1 MISTRVMALWVVMLV
16 LVCSTA
22 LGKDAPVIAHI
33 IKKDI
38 DAYAVLSHPDS
49 IPTMFKNQVVPDDQM
64 MALAASSSSP
74 STTIQIES
82 SFTDY
87 FSENYNR
94 IDVPLTWQRVISGG
108 VLLAVGLVLG
118 LFGFRYLQFSLL
130 LTGFI
135 GGGIAAFAILTNT
148 EPSTLWS
155 NRILIYVSVCVAAG
169 LLIGLLM
176 LALGKFATWVLG
188 GAGGLALGVYILSW
202 KDGGLIHNTAGRI
215 GLMAGAAA
223 LGMLLSCF
231 LGSLTVIFATV
242 LIGGY
247 MFTLGLDMFLR
258 TGFLEN
264 YKHLFKTG
272 SQVPYTLNGGI
283 YGMLGV
289 LSFMFLL
296 GYLVQIP
303 LYFHHK
309 RKVRAAARAS
319 AVPPVSAPYPYP
331 YPYPYGATPYGQYGG
346 PQYDSRDHLQQA
358 PHEYTWWGKR
368 KTPKE
373 PMYDQGPYGY
383 HGYHEKGYQHLPN
396 QSMSSSN
403 LLNQHPVQQQNVYHP
418 PPVPQPVPQPQP
430 QPQVKQVQ
438 PSSQSINALSTT
450 TTSGEKAVVFEEK
463 KNWLG
468 RTKVV
473 PKLVDPSTVSTTAGT
488 ITVPTTGATTA
499 GTTAVP
505 TTGATTGT
513 TAGKPTTTTEIAT
526 NDATTS
532 TNPV

>member
-1 MISTRVMALWVVMLV
+1 MISIRVVALWVVLLM

-22 LGKDAPVIAHI
+22 LGKDASVIADI
-33 IKKDI
+33 TKKDI
-38 DAYAVLSHPDS
+38 DAYGVLSHPDS
-49 IPTMFKNQVVPDDQM
+49 IPTMLKNQVVPDDQM
-64 MALAASSSSP
+64 MTLAVSSSSP
-74 STTIQIES
+74 SNTIHIES

-87 FSENYNR
+87 FSQNYNR
-94 IDVPLTWQRVISGG
+94 INVPLTWQRVISGG

-118 LFGFRYLQFSLL
+118 LFGFRHLRFSLL

-135 GGGIAAFAILTNT
+135 GGGIAAYAILTNT

-155 NRILIYVSVCVAAG
+155 NRILIYVAVCIAAG
-169 LLIGLLM
+169 LFIGLLM
-176 LALGKFATWVLG
+176 LALNKFAAWILG

-223 LGMLLSCF
+223 LGMFLSCF

-272 SQVPYTLNGGI
+272 SKVPYTLNGGI
-283 YGMLGV
+283 YGMLGI

-303 LYFHHK
+303 LYFRHK
-309 RKVRAAARAS
+309 RKVRAATRAS
-319 AVPPVSAPYPYP
+319 AVPPING
-331 YPYPYGATPYGQYGG
+331 PYPYGTSPYSQYGG
-346 PQYDSRDHLQQA
+346 SQYGGSQYDSRDHLHPT
-358 PHEYTWWGKR
+358 PHKYTWWGKR
-368 KTPKE
+368 KAPVE
-373 PMYDQGPYGY
+373 PAYNTGPYGH
-383 HGYHEKGYQHLPN
+383 HGYNEKGYQHLPN
-396 QSMSSSN
+396 QSMSSNN
-403 LLNQHPVQQQNVYHP
+403 LLNQPPVQQQSVYHP
-418 PPVPQPVPQPQP
+418 APVPQPVPQTQSVP
-430 QPQVKQVQ
+430 QPQVSQVQ
-438 PSSQSINALSTT
+438 PSTI
-450 TTSGEKAVVFEEK
+450 GEKTVVFEEK

-468 RTKVV
+468 RKKVV
-473 PKLVDPSTVSTTAGT
+473 RKLVDPSTAST
-488 ITVPTTGATTA
+488 
-499 GTTAVP
+499 
-505 TTGATTGT
+505 TTGT
-513 TAGKPTTTTEIAT
+513 TPGTATTTANVAT
-526 NDATTS
+526 DGATTY

>member
-1 MISTRVMALWVVMLV
+1 MISTRVMTLWVVLLV
-16 LVCSTA
+16 LACSTA
-22 LGKDAPVIAHI
+22 LSKHAPVVAHI
-33 IKKDI
+33 TKKDI
-38 DAYAVLSHPDS
+38 DVYAVLSHPDS
-49 IPTMFKNQVVPDDQM
+49 IPTMFKNQVVPGDQI

-74 STTIQIES
+74 STTIHIES

-94 IDVPLTWQRVISGG
+94 INVPLTWQRVISGG

-118 LFGFRYLQFSLL
+118 LYGYRYLQFSLL

-148 EPSTLWS
+148 EPDTLWS

-169 LLIGLLM
+169 LLVGLLM
-176 LALGKFATWVLG
+176 LALNKFAAWVLG

-223 LGMLLSCF
+223 LGMFLSCI

-247 MFTLGLDMFLR
+247 MFTIGLDMFLR

-264 YKHLFKTG
+264 YQHLFKTG
-272 SQVPYTLNGGI
+272 SQVPYSLNGGI

-289 LSFMFLL
+289 LSLMFLL

-303 LYFHHK
+303 LYFRHR

-319 AVPPVSAPYPYP
+319 AVPPVAPYPYGTS
-331 YPYPYGATPYGQYGG
+331 PYGPYGGS
-346 PQYDSRDHLQQA
+346 QYDSRDHLQQA

-373 PMYDQGPYGY
+373 PMYSTGPYGH
-383 HGYHEKGYQHLPN
+383 HGYTEKGYQHLPN
-396 QSMSSSN
+396 QSVSSSN
-403 LLNQHPVQQQNVYHP
+403 LLNQHPAQQQNVYHP
-418 PPVPQPVPQPQP
+418 PPVAQPVLQPQPQP
-430 QPQVKQVQ
+430 QPQVK
-438 PSSQSINALSTT
+438 PSSQPINALSAT

-473 PKLVDPSTVSTTAGT
+473 PKLVDPSAVNTTAGT
-488 ITVPTTGATTA
+488 S
-499 GTTAVP
+499 AVP
-505 TTGATTGT
+505 TTGATTRN
-513 TAGKPTTTTEIAT
+513 TAGKTATTTDVVT

>member
-22 LGKDAPVIAHI
+22 LGKDAPVVAHI

-38 DAYAVLSHPDS
+38 DAYAVLSYPDS

-74 STTIQIES
+74 PTTIQIES

-94 IDVPLTWQRVISGG
+94 INVPLTWQRVISGG

-118 LFGFRYLQFSLL
+118 LYGFRYLKFSLL

-176 LALGKFATWVLG
+176 LALNKFATWVLG

-223 LGMLLSCF
+223 LGMFLSCF
-231 LGSLTVIFATV
+231 LGSLTVVFATV

-303 LYFHHK
+303 LYFRHK

-319 AVPPVSAPYPYP
+319 AVPPVNAPYPYP
-331 YPYPYGATPYGQYGG
+331 YPYPYGASPYGQYGG
-346 PQYDSRDHLQQA
+346 PPYDSRDHLQQA

-373 PMYDQGPYGY
+373 PMYDNAPYGH

-403 LLNQHPVQQQNVYHP
+403 LLNQHRVQQQNVYHP
-418 PPVPQPVPQPQP
+418 PPVNQQPVPQPQTQPQPQPQP

-488 ITVPTTGATTA
+488 ITVPTTGATA
-499 GTTAVP
+499 
-505 TTGATTGT
+505 GT
-513 TAGKPTTTTEIAT
+513 TAGKPTTTTAVAT
-526 NDATTS
+526 NDATTT